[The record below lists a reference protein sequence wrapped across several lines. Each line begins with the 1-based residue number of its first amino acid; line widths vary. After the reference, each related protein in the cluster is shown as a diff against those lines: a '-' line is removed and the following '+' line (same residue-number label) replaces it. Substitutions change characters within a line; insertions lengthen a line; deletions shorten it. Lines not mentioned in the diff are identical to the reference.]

1 MNVTAQQREALERGE
16 PVSIDVDEIGKECV
30 LIPRDAYERMRH
42 LLDQLVA
49 TVRHILPEEVDPSFY
64 EFDEQVV
71 EAAVRQFVER
81 SSQGAAPA
89 PQPRQGGYWRGR
101 VVIADD
107 FDELPPDLEE
117 AFGMRGS

>member
-1 MNVTAQQREALERGE
+1 MHVTPEQREALERGE
-16 PVSIDVDEIGKECV
+16 PVPIEVDEMEKECV
-30 LIPRDAYERMRH
+30 LIERAAYERMRH
-42 LLDQLVA
+42 LLNQLDEW
-49 TVRHILPEEVDPSFY
+49 VRHSPPEEIDPSFF

-81 SSQGAAPA
+81 SSRGAAPA
-89 PQPRQGGYWRGR
+89 TQPRQGGYWRGR

-117 AFGMRGS
+117 AFGLTGP